1 MQRPAD
7 PTRLSPVPPP
17 PAPPA
22 EIIPLKYVIIALL
35 AAVGLVYLEEPPRSW
50 GALIYPA
57 IVIGLHCLWRYWARR
72 PVLPLPAA
80 AVPDH
85 QLPARSAPAQSFS
98 RSVKN
103 YLELP
108 LLLALTVLLY
118 VLFWLQFQRGKEIGV
133 LTYTFGLL
141 FYPLVLGYMVYVV
154 SKPQVWR
161 WTRLGYDAAT
171 DSFRRAHAFYLNSFK
186 EEERWPAADFIGIYW
201 EERPD
206 DYSGNGRNLATAL
219 WLAGRAGGADLCLL
233 ELHYWHRDNRRRA
246 QQLTAEL
253 SKASGLPQ
261 LYRWPVDEN
270 S

>member
-7 PTRLSPVPPP
+7 PTLLSPVPPP
-17 PAPPA
+17 PAPPDA
-22 EIIPLKYVIIALL
+22 IIPLKYQIIALL
-35 AAVGLVYLEEPPRSW
+35 LVFGLVYLEEPPRSW
-50 GALIYPA
+50 GVVICLA
-57 IVIGLHCLWRYWARR
+57 IVIGLRYLWYYWARR
-72 PVLPLPAA
+72 PVLPLPAT
-80 AVPDH
+80 AVPNH
-85 QLPARSAPAQSFS
+85 QLPARRAPAQSFS

-108 LLLALTVLLY
+108 LWLALTLLVLAN
-118 VLFWLQFQRGKEIGV
+118 FHWRIQRE
-133 LTYTFGLL
+133 TNFMPYLL
-141 FYPLVLGYMVYVV
+141 DLLVLGCLLYMAI
-154 SKPQVWR
+154 KPRVWR
-161 WTRLGYDAAT
+161 WPRLGYDGAT

-206 DYSGNGRNLATAL
+206 DYGGDGRNLATAL
-219 WLAGRAGGADLCLL
+219 WLAGRAGAADLCLL

-261 LYRWPVDEN
+261 LYRWPAKLE
-270 S
+270 